1 MFSGENLMAEGRMND
16 RNHERPLS
24 EWAAL
29 TGASL
34 PDSVEDRTDGNA
46 GLQRRAEPDAAESF
60 DREFGDGGT

>member
-1 MFSGENLMAEGRMND
+1 MND

-34 PDSVEDRTDGNA
+34 PDSVEDRTDGKA
-46 GLQRRAEPDAAESF
+46 GCETGAKPDAAESF
-60 DREFGDGGT
+60 DHTFGDGGR

>member
-1 MFSGENLMAEGRMND
+1 MVSGENLTAEGAMND

-34 PDSVEDRTDGNA
+34 PDSVEDRTDGSA
-46 GLQRRAEPDAAESF
+46 GFEARAEPDAAESF
-60 DREFGDGGT
+60 DREFGDGGR

>member
-1 MFSGENLMAEGRMND
+1 MND

-34 PDSVEDRTDGNA
+34 PDSLEDRTDGSA
-46 GLQRRAEPDAAESF
+46 GFERRTELGTAESF

>member
-1 MFSGENLMAEGRMND
+1 MND

-34 PDSVEDRTDGNA
+34 PDSVEDRTDGDA
-46 GLQRRAEPDAAESF
+46 GFRMRAEPDAAESF
-60 DREFGDGGT
+60 DREFGDGSQ

>member
-1 MFSGENLMAEGRMND
+1 MND

-34 PDSVEDRTDGNA
+34 PDSLEDRTDGNA
-46 GLQRRAEPDAAESF
+46 GFETRAEPDAAESF
-60 DREFGDGGT
+60 DREFGDGGK

>member
-1 MFSGENLMAEGRMND
+1 MND

-34 PDSVEDRTDGNA
+34 PDSVEDRTDGTA
-46 GLQRRAEPDAAESF
+46 GFETGAAPDAAESF
-60 DREFGDGGT
+60 YRKFGDGGR

>member
-1 MFSGENLMAEGRMND
+1 MND
-16 RNHERPLS
+16 RNHERTLS

-46 GLQRRAEPDAAESF
+46 GFEGRTEPDAAESF
-60 DREFGDGGT
+60 DHDFGDGGA

>member
-1 MFSGENLMAEGRMND
+1 MND
-16 RNHERPLS
+16 GNNERPLS

-46 GLQRRAEPDAAESF
+46 GFETGAKPDAAESF
-60 DREFGDGGT
+60 DRRFGDGGR